1 MASLNQIFFGPPGTG
16 KTYATIEATLQI
28 LDPDFLDANLG
39 DRQILKARFDALVAA
54 DFVKFVTFHQSFS
67 YEDFVEGLRADKDED
82 GHLSYEVIDGIFK
95 TLCSTPAIAKVTHQ
109 ESASTDLTKSR
120 IWKMSLGNTQGSDA
134 YVYHDCLNA
143 NIALLGYGDRIDF
156 SGCKSREEVVD
167 RFASAGQQLL
177 SSAYAVKAVTDFVV
191 RIKKGDLLVITDGN
205 MKFRA
210 IGEVTGDYRC
220 LSDEERDADYA
231 QCRPVKWL
239 RTYSPSLPY
248 QQLSNIKFTQ
258 RTLYELA
265 EAAIDKSKLSLLLD
279 ANTGSQGATS
289 PTFFRKGESIGGYV
303 VTYCSGELLELK
315 KPNGNELPIG
325 LSLLKKLAEHVRRGE
340 LTLEDIAERRVFPK
354 LAAVG
359 TTLEPN
365 LVNGYNNF
373 MPALVD
379 RVLKGA
385 PVSKTGTLSDTA
397 RVLIIDEINR
407 GNISRIFGELITL
420 IEPSKRAGAAEALEV
435 TLPYSKD
442 RFSIPADVHLIGTMN
457 TADRSLAALDIALRR
472 RFTFIEVPPNP
483 ELLEEI
489 EIEGIAI
496 DELLD
501 VMNQRIAVL
510 LDRDHCLGHAYFLPL
525 KSEPTL
531 ARLEGVFREQI
542 LPLLQEYFFE
552 DWQRIQWV
560 LNDHRKDAQNRFL
573 IQPAQDLNDLFGDA
587 VNLSQNSE
595 RWELNPAAFKNIDAY
610 LGVIDHTIKAT
621 ALAPYEAKE
630 AKSGDLTLRQSDTG
644 AIEILRNGAL
654 VKPSKP
660 VLRDLAD
667 TLNISTLSSNGTPL
681 NTRSLGRRVIKLLSE
696 RQA

>member
-28 LDPDFLDANLG
+28 LDPSYLDANRG
-39 DRQILKARFDALVAA
+39 ERAALKKRFDELASSGRVH
-54 DFVKFVTFHQSFS
+54 FVTFHQSFS
-67 YEDFVEGLRADKDED
+67 YEDFVEGLRAENDEN
-82 GHLSYEVIDGIFK
+82 GQLSYRVVPGVFKNLCSKHLSEPSPFK
-95 TLCSTPAIAKVTHQ
+95 VGDKYGTGYTVLRATPDVVELEKP
-109 ESASTDLTKSR
+109 
-120 IWKMSLGNTQGSDA
+120 QGK
-134 YVYHDCLNA
+134 H
-143 NIALLGYGDRIDF
+143 
-156 SGCKSREEVVD
+156 
-167 RFASAGQQLL
+167 
-177 SSAYAVKAVTDFVV
+177 
-191 RIKKGDLLVITDGN
+191 
-205 MKFRA
+205 
-210 IGEVTGDYRC
+210 
-220 LSDEERDADYA
+220 
-231 QCRPVKWL
+231 
-239 RTYSPSLPY
+239 
-248 QQLSNIKFTQ
+248 
-258 RTLYELA
+258 
-265 EAAIDKSKLSLLLD
+265 
-279 ANTGSQGATS
+279 
-289 PTFFRKGESIGGYV
+289 
-303 VTYCSGELLELK
+303 
-315 KPNGNELPIG
+315 LPIG
-325 LSLLKKLAEHVRRGE
+325 MSLLNDLADYVRAGTFTVADLRDGKWDE
-340 LTLEDIAERRVFPK
+340 NLK
-354 LAAVG
+354 S
-359 TTLEPN
+359 TTLEPY
-365 LVNGYNNF
+365 LINGYKNLIPSLVAQIVSAGSSNAAQLSLQSSPH
-373 MPALVD
+373 PANEA
-379 RVLKGA
+379 K
-385 PVSKTGTLSDTA
+385 
-397 RVLIIDEINR
+397 VLIIDEINR

-531 ARLEGVFREQI
+531 VRLEGIFREQI

-610 LGVIDHTIKAT
+610 LGVIDHTTKA
-621 ALAPYEAKE
+621 AASARYEAKE
-630 AKSGDLTLRQSDTG
+630 AKSGDLTLRQSDSG
-644 AIEILRNGAL
+644 AIEILRNGAV

-681 NTRSLGRRVIKLLSE
+681 NTRRLGRRVIKLLSE
-696 RQA
+696 KQA